1 MSRLYIAEKPEVARA
16 IAAALG
22 VGIERRNGY
31 FRCSNGDNITWCYG
45 HMLALCDPEDYDSK
59 YGNWKFEDLPIA

>member
-22 VGIERRNGY
+22 VDIERRHGN
-31 FRCSNGDNITWCYG
+31 FRFGKGAQQTT
-45 HMLALCDPEDYDSK
+45 
-59 YGNWKFEDLPIA
+59 

>member
-22 VGIERRNGY
+22 VDIERRNGY
-31 FRCSNGDNITWCYG
+31 FRCGNGDNITCLVRSG
-45 HMLALCDPEDYDSK
+45 RLRQQIRQLEV
-59 YGNWKFEDLPIA
+59 